1 MNKELL
7 INAINGTTPSYTA
20 MDHPLI
26 KPLGDY
32 SGGFNDRWYWNNS
45 VLKTKTEQELIEIYT
60 IIKEVQ

>member
-7 INAINGTTPSYTA
+7 RDAIKGTTPSYST

-26 KPLGDY
+26 KPVGDY
-32 SGGFNDRWYWNNS
+32 RGGFSDRWHWNNS
-45 VLKTKTEQELIEIYT
+45 VLITKTEQELIEIYT

>member
-7 INAINGTTPSYTA
+7 IDAIKGTTPSYTI

-26 KPLGDY
+26 KPLGEY
-32 SGGFNDRWYWNNS
+32 RGGFSDSWHWNNS

-60 IIKEVQ
+60 IIKELK